1 MKNIRP
7 KIVKYGFGLG
17 ILGGLIAIVASIFAL
32 DINVSSTF
40 THVSLD
46 LLVAVLFFGVGGA
59 FASGGP
65 GNWNAVAIMAAL
77 TTGAVIVVS
86 LYGSMELWFAIVLT
100 IIGVL
105 TMIVA
110 TSSKTGRW
118 IRKDRMIY

>member
-110 TSSKTGRW
+110 NSSKTGRW

>member
-7 KIVKYGFGLG
+7 KIVRYGFGLG
-17 ILGGLIAIVASIFAL
+17 ILGGLIAIVASTFAL

-40 THVSLD
+40 THVSLN

-65 GNWNAVAIMAAL
+65 GNWNTVTIMAAL
-77 TTGAVIVVS
+77 TTGVVIAVS
-86 LYGSMELWFAIVLT
+86 MYGSMDFWFAMVLT
-100 IIGVL
+100 VIGVL
-105 TMIVA
+105 TMIAA